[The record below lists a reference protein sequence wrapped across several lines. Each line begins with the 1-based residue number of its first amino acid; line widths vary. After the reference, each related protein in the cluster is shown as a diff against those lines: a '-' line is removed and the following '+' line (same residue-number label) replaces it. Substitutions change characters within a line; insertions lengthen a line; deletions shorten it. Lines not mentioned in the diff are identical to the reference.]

1 MHFQFIL
8 KASLGLAK
16 EYDFI
21 RGLRAGRSA
30 SGSKKSWAPG
40 QGFDDGD
47 WESIAEHTETWQE
60 EYSDEWRAEMA
71 ELIRGTSSDPNKPSY
86 ATVAGG
92 SSSNSSATSTPI
104 SLIYE

>member
-1 MHFQFIL
+1 M
-8 KASLGLAK
+8 ASLGLAK

-30 SGSKKSWAPG
+30 GGSKKSWTLG
-40 QGFDDGD
+40 QELDDGD

-60 EYSDEWRAEMA
+60 EYSEEWRAEMA
-71 ELIRGTSSDPNKPSY
+71 ELIRGTSSNPDKPSY

-92 SSSNSSATSTPI
+92 SSSTSNSSAPDTPI
-104 SLIYE
+104 TMIYE

>member
-1 MHFQFIL
+1 M
-8 KASLGLAK
+8 
-16 EYDFI
+16 
-21 RGLRAGRSA
+21 GRSA
-30 SGSKKSWAPG
+30 SGSKKSWTPG

-71 ELIRGTSSDPNKPSY
+71 ELIRGTSSDPDKPSY

-92 SSSNSSATSTPI
+92 SSSNSSSTGTPI
-104 SLIYE
+104 TLIYE